1 MKSARSSA
9 VFLFVIASALGVA
22 GCHRDPAVAKRKY
35 LESGDRYYAKAKYR
49 EAAIQYQ
56 NAIKVDPKYAEAH
69 YQLAQCYLRLVN
81 LQGAY
86 RELSRAIDQKP
97 DDPKPQIAL
106 GNLLLAVR
114 RFPETQQRAELVLKI
129 GNCARGGRWE
139 SSVISP
145 TPGSART
152 AL

>member
-1 MKSARSSA
+1 MALA
-9 VFLFVIASALGVA
+9 VLLA
-22 GCHRDPAVAKRKY
+22 GCHRDPNVTKRKY